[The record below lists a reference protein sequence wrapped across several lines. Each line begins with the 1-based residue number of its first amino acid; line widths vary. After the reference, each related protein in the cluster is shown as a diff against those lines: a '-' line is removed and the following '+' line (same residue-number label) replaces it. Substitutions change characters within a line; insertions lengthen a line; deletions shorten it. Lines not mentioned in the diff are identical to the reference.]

1 MKLGFLCS
9 WERES
14 KEREN
19 GDGVCLVEAD
29 STPFVSLSTNIHVS
43 LYVYTFFSLFL
54 NFFFFFLGLYVG
66 LCGAMVSTVKQVD
79 FEQPKYAL
87 DLEITQYK
95 FKNNYKKSKIK
106 TNLIRKK

>member
-54 NFFFFFLGLYVG
+54 NLFFSFLFLFGFICWTVWSNGVNCQASRLWTAKIRIGLGDY
-66 LCGAMVSTVKQVD
+66 T
-79 FEQPKYAL
+79 
-87 DLEITQYK
+87 I
-95 FKNNYKKSKIK
+95 
-106 TNLIRKK
+106 